1 MSIDYD
7 VLGNCVKCHCN
18 LFVQDKDDKG
28 MPMMRL
34 SGSAKEIQFDLSDG
48 SKMRVTICRECKDKH
63 EPKDNSLI
71 MASVIRGWDKSCDEA
86 VADEAKPQ
94 FDSKWKEAHMK
105 VYSKKEII

>member
-1 MSIDYD
+1 
-7 VLGNCVKCHCN
+7 
-18 LFVQDKDDKG
+18 
-28 MPMMRL
+28 MMRL

-63 EPKDNSLI
+63 EVKDNSLI
-71 MASVIRGWDKSCDEA
+71 MASVIRGWEKEADEL